1 MRGVPANGQSML
13 QARLN
18 RRLTQDQLSFEAGLD
33 VKTVRSAEQGKRLDV
48 ETLARLAAV
57 LGMELSEA
65 IRDPVENNFD
75 GRKQV
80 VREWLFAWDRQDI
93 TALVACYHPEAVLC
107 LPGEPFIPFSGE
119 HRGLVEIQR
128 IYEIAWQTA
137 KTAPD
142 EAGDYRLMDCEEAVI
157 LQGYKGVNS
166 PDGKL
171 HKLSCVQI
179 FKFESLLILEHH
191 VEYDTLAMH
200 KLLQL

>member
-1 MRGVPANGQSML
+1 M
-13 QARLN
+13 
-18 RRLTQDQLSFEAGLD
+18 
-33 VKTVRSAEQGKRLDV
+33 
-48 ETLARLAAV
+48 
-57 LGMELSEA
+57 
-65 IRDPVENNFD
+65 
-75 GRKQV
+75 
-80 VREWLFAWDRQDI
+80 
-93 TALVACYHPEAVLC
+93 
-107 LPGEPFIPFSGE
+107 
-119 HRGLVEIQR
+119 EIQR

-142 EAGDYRLMDCEEAVI
+142 EAGDCSLMDCEEAVI
-157 LQGYKGVNS
+157 LQGYKGVYA